1 MAKILTSIH
10 LQNYNHSFHNYFM
23 QSYRF
28 SYPVQRKIYQRLDA
42 LVGKGAAAF
51 YRDACYLMKMDDP
64 LESTAHLVGHLLR
77 EIESSLRDVLEP
89 LSAPDVSDLNQKSIK
104 CPECKH
110 KFNYAKPNPS
120 HKDEIHAILKALE
133 INPEGEIAES
143 RLKLAGNKNKYGLH
157 SRAHRQDLAAPGVI
171 DNEYKD
177 FWREIQ
183 IILDTLLDRFEAR
196 AVEIREKLDEL
207 TLKPEGTKQDID
219 FLRLNIPNSAFALG
233 YFFDQLESSDWL
245 EPLNNAGFFDTPP
258 GIEVDVETKG
268 FRFPIWAQS
277 RYLIK
282 VAPKEPKIV
291 LKIAIKLLETGCKNI
306 RIYEDLA
313 EAALKMPSNFAACW
327 VKKAIMWLR
336 EQSDIGYYLPNILGE
351 LIAYLACE
359 NEVEMAIELTRELLT
374 VLPSQDSTFLK
385 KPIIRCNEYS
395 YKKIIE
401 EHISV
406 LTEYQP
412 EVVLTIFCELLSC
425 YLGFSRSIG
434 DEQFSEDYSFS
445 WSPTL
450 EGASG
455 NSNEIDSILAR
466 AIWNVAKQIAG
477 SDQNKTRNLFQKFQG
492 YRWLIFDRI
501 SLHLLRFFPGQVLDL
516 IINRLLDRKRYQWL
530 GLYLEETG
538 LYYSHEHALLL
549 KEQFTN
555 LPIEARHQIF
565 HWFLEDPMDVMEVD
579 AEKRE
584 EYSKYWRRD
593 WLSII
598 KDYLPQEFEQLYNQL
613 VQDLS
618 EAHSLDSRFNTSE
631 DIGWNGSPKSGTE
644 LAEMTEGDMNVL
656 FTYLKEWNP
665 SKKSSWQSRNAL
677 AWTLAEQVIAPNP
690 QKFVSQIES
699 FKELDL
705 PFKVWLL
712 RGLRKALENQSSEQ
726 QSFSWE
732 PVFAFC
738 AWVLENFREIH
749 SRSALDDYSEWDQIC
764 DAVVELV
771 AAGFLAKGASNIS
784 LTLRYQVW
792 QLLEPLTSD
801 PHVTPGFTLHYQ
813 SSNMG
818 SYGDSINTVRG
829 KAMHAV
835 VRYAFWIRQDA
846 SGNAK
851 ASQNFEDMPEV
862 QRVLEYHLN
871 PQQDPSSA
879 IRAVYGQWFPQLLH
893 LASEWSLQR
902 IDQIFPEEL
911 NSQCLFEAAWSGY
924 TINRLN
930 ASVFSNLRRK
940 YIHAVEQL
948 PNLNSSSREQ
958 SETARA
964 SSSHLLHLFW
974 HEVID
979 LGEPD
984 RLLEDFFDKAP
995 IHIRE
1000 NFLEQIGSWLLYQ
1013 NVNVHDKLRQ
1023 RLQRFLSWHIDQAK
1037 NFNST
1042 VEQFSDLKYF
1052 GWLFASGKFD
1062 DQWSISKLLDVLK
1075 LFGTV
1080 NDCGEFLKRL
1090 ENLASIMPQEVI
1102 QCLSLIADGNEAL
1115 EWFISYHSE
1124 HHRSILIS
1132 NPVNQP

>member
-1 MAKILTSIH
+1 
-10 LQNYNHSFHNYFM
+10 M

-28 SYPVQRKIYQRLDA
+28 SYPEQRKIYQRLNA
-42 LVGKGAAAF
+42 LIGPGAAAF
-51 YRDACYLMKMDDP
+51 YKDACYLMEINTP
-64 LESTAHLVGHLLR
+64 LESTAHLVGHLCR
-77 EIESSLRDVLEP
+77 EIESSLRAVLTKLLEQNT
-89 LSAPDVSDLNQKSIK
+89 DEKVSGD
-104 CPECKH
+104 EKH
-110 KFNYAKPNPS
+110 KN
-120 HKDEIHAILKALE
+120 AILAALKMLG
-133 INPEGEIAES
+133 IPETSNTAETWLNLS
-143 RLKLAGNKNKYGLH
+143 GKNNKSGLH
-157 SRAHRQDLAAPGVI
+157 KRAHREDLAPPRI
-171 DNEYKD
+171 ISEEFQD
-177 FWREIQ
+177 FWKQ
-183 IILDTLLDRFEAR
+183 MYVLLDEVLDKFETHASKIR
-196 AVEIREKLDEL
+196 ANLDNL
-207 TLKPEGTKQDID
+207 LAKPIPTLKDISY
-219 FLRLNIPNSAFALG
+219 LRNNIPNSSFALG
-233 YFFDQLESSDWL
+233 YFFDQLQSPEWIEL
-245 EPLNNAGFFDTPP
+245 LYEENFFDNPP
-258 GIEVDVETKG
+258 GIEADAEAKT

-282 VAPKEPKIV
+282 VAPVKPEIV
-291 LKIAIKLLETGCKNI
+291 LEIAIKLLETGCNNI

-313 EAALKMPSNFAACW
+313 EAALKMPSTFASCW

-359 NEVEMAIELTRELLT
+359 NEVEIAIELTRELLA
-374 VLPSQDSTFLK
+374 VLPPQDSTFLK
-385 KPIIRCNEYS
+385 KPIIRCKEYS
-395 YKKIIE
+395 YEKIIE
-401 EHISV
+401 EHVSV

-412 EVVLTIFCELLSC
+412 EAVLTVFCELLSC

-466 AIWNVAKQIAG
+466 AIWNIAKQIAG
-477 SDQNKTRNLFQKFQG
+477 SDLNKARNLFQKFQG

-516 IINRLLDRKRYQWL
+516 IIDRLLDRKRYQWL

-555 LPIEARHQIF
+555 LPIGARHQIF
-565 HWFLEDPMDVMEVD
+565 QWFLEDPMDVMEVD

-598 KDYLPQEFEQLYNQL
+598 KDYLPQEFKQIYDQL
-613 VQDLS
+613 VQDLG
-618 EAHSLDSRFNTSE
+618 EAHSIDSRFNNSE

-644 LAEMTEGDMNVL
+644 LAEMAEGDMNVL
-656 FTYLKEWNP
+656 FTYLKEWKP

-705 PFKVWLL
+705 PFRVWLL
-712 RGLRKALENQSSEQ
+712 RGLRKALENQLSEQ
-726 QSFSWE
+726 QAFSWE

-738 AWVLENFREIH
+738 AWMLESFREIH
-749 SRSALDDYSEWDQIC
+749 NRSALDDYSEWNQIC

-771 AAGFLAKGASNIS
+771 AAGFLTKGASNIS

-818 SYGDSINTVRG
+818 SHGDSINTVRG

-846 SGNAK
+846 NGNAK

-862 QRVLEYHLN
+862 QNVLEYHLN

-902 IDQIFPEEL
+902 IDRIFPEEPD
-911 NSQCLFEAAWSGY
+911 SQWLFEAAWSGY
-924 TINRLN
+924 TINRPY
-930 ASVFSNLRRK
+930 ASIFGNLRGK
-940 YIHAVEQL
+940 YIHAIEQL

-958 SETARA
+958 SQAARA
-964 SSSHLLHLFW
+964 LSDHLLSLFW

-984 RLLEDFFDKAP
+984 RLLEDFFAKAP

-1000 NFLEQIGSWLLYQ
+1000 KFLETIGSWLLYQ
-1013 NVNVHDKLRQ
+1013 NAEVHDKLRQ
-1023 RLQRFLSWHIDQAK
+1023 RLQHFLGWRVDQAK
-1037 NFNST
+1037 NCNST

-1062 DQWSISKLLDVLK
+1062 DQWSVFRLLDILK
-1075 LFGTV
+1075 LCGTV
-1080 NDCGEFLKRL
+1080 NDCRECLKRL
-1090 ENLASIMPQEVI
+1090 ENLASVMPQEVV
-1102 QCLSLIADGNEAL
+1102 QCLSLIADGNKAL
-1115 EWFISYHSE
+1115 EWFDSYHSE
-1124 HHRSILIS
+1124 HHRSILKTALESEDQVAQQAVKVLINRLLARDLGDYRDLLS
-1132 NPVNQP
+1132 MI